1 MPIPL
6 RDSKLLFIAHLS
18 ERLAAYESHART
30 IDARAYRLWA
40 RRLREATAGAGDA
53 WLARTVG
60 RHHPQA
66 LEAAQMRYFD
76 THGRLGPG
84 AAARA
89 AHHHTDRLL
98 ARLRAR

>member
-1 MPIPL
+1 MTPL
-6 RDSKLLFIAHLS
+6 PTSKLLFIAHLS
-18 ERLAAYESHART
+18 QRLADYESHARA

-40 RRLREATAGAGDA
+40 RRLREATAGASDA

-60 RHHPQA
+60 RLHPQA

-76 THGRLGPG
+76 THGRLGPD

-89 AHHHTDRLL
+89 AHRHTDRLL
-98 ARLRAR
+98 SRLRAR